1 MNSVFASISRKA
13 VGTSQP
19 PNQQTLEALT
29 TGVKQFII
37 HPHLRA
43 SSSLYG
49 ALPSCPLLAFIQW
62 SMGVARN

>member
-1 MNSVFASISRKA
+1 